1 MQSGPPLEV
10 LDVSLY
16 RRGQLITALARSIS
30 LGLGLLSLAFLWNGP
45 RTRPYPALAVAAAYL
60 FFSLASEVARRR
72 SRRRTGKVAH
82 DVADALAVGAGAA
95 FTGGLDSPIWLL
107 LYPHVVAVSVRGG
120 LSYAMAMGVLD
131 AVIVSVLAALSDQPL
146 GSLHAVA
153 LLFCAFMGG
162 TASSY
167 LQQVQRRLSRVNE
180 EVSVANRQLSET
192 VSAQASARR
201 EQEQA
206 LGRLQDSEA
215 RYRKLLEAIQDGV
228 VILQDG
234 RVAYANRV
242 AAAMIGET
250 PAGLLGTD
258 LLDLVAPEDRRKLL
272 EGYRRWEQPADLSAT
287 VDARLQ
293 TRSGEP
299 LLVSV
304 RAGSVELEGRRSV
317 IATLRDIT
325 RERRMERQVQAHA
338 ERLAAVNEIANAVNL
353 NLTIEDIFAV
363 VAEETRRLV
372 PFDRLTLALL
382 SEEGPAV
389 QVIAIGA
396 GAGRPPVFL
405 AREPVEWAFRHPQ
418 AWCGDEQDAP
428 PGLADLM
435 ADPSVAAVATVPLHS
450 KDRLIGSLNLGRQR
464 PVAFSGLD
472 LAVLEPVARHVA
484 IALDNARLLEAIRRR
499 GREFES
505 LLEVGRSIVARLELK
520 DILPLVT
527 RSVNR
532 VMGTRHCLLLLRSGD
547 DLVVAAQEALEPE
560 VVDAFQGLRVGDS
573 LSGWVIQHGQPL
585 SVADMRAD
593 GRLMFKE
600 LVERFGYRSFLGAP
614 LRRGA
619 GCLGTLEVVTKDARR
634 FGPEEQALMLAF
646 ADQAA
651 VAIDNARLFAE
662 ARSNL
667 AQMAEANRRL
677 EEAGRL
683 RQQYLRNVSHEF
695 RTPLTVIKGY
705 LEFLREAPSVPT
717 ATQQD
722 ILRVMGESC
731 DRVIEMVD
739 TLIDV
744 SRLEQD
750 AAARSLQM
758 QTLDLRQLSEASVE
772 PLRALAESKGI
783 ALGLDFP
790 EEDLLVQ
797 GDRGLLHQVV
807 RKLVDNAL
815 KYSPAGGRIV
825 VRGRAREGELALEVE
840 DSGIGIPPE
849 HQARIFEKFYVV
861 DGGMTRRVGGA
872 GVGLYLV
879 REIVRLHNG
888 SVEVR
893 SRPGQ
898 GSVFAV
904 RLPRPPPAAPATL
917 ARA

>member
-1 MQSGPPLEV
+1 MESGALKV

-16 RRGQLITALARSIS
+16 RRGQLITTLARWTSF
-30 LGLGLLSLAFLWNGP
+30 GLGLLSLVFLWNSP
-45 RTRPYPALAVAAAYL
+45 RTRPIPALAAGTAYL
-60 FFSLASEVARRR
+60 VFSLARHAAR
-72 SRRRTGKVAH
+72 SRRRRHAWKVAH
-82 DVADALAVGAGAA
+82 DVVDALAVGAGAA
-95 FTGGLDSPIWLL
+95 FTGGLESPVWLL

-120 LSYAMAMGVLD
+120 LFYAMAMGILD

-162 TASSY
+162 TTSSY
-167 LQQVQRRLSRVNE
+167 LHQVQRRLSGVNE
-180 EVSVANRQLSET
+180 ELSEANRQLSET
-192 VSAQASARR
+192 IAAHEAARH
-201 EQEQA
+201 EQERGMA
-206 LGRLQDSEA
+206 RMQDSEA

-228 VILQDG
+228 LIFQEG

-242 AAAMIGET
+242 AGAMIGET
-250 PAGLLGTD
+250 PASLLGTE
-258 LLDLVAPEDRRKLL
+258 LVDLVAPEERRELL
-272 EGYRRWEQPADLSAT
+272 EGYRRWEQSAAVSAT
-287 VDARLQ
+287 LETRLR
-293 TRSGEP
+293 TRAGEP

-304 RAGSVELEGRRSV
+304 RAGSAELEGRRSV

-325 RERRMERQVQAHA
+325 RERRMENEVQAHA

-372 PFDRLTLALL
+372 PFDRLTIALL
-382 SEEGPAV
+382 SEDGRGVDVVAV
-389 QVIAIGA
+389 GA
-396 GAGRPPVFL
+396 GAGRPPVPL
-405 AREPVEWAFRHPQ
+405 DREAVEWAFRRPH
-418 AWCGDEQDAP
+418 AWCQGEERPPSAGELIADAR
-428 PGLADLM
+428 M
-435 ADPSVAAVATVPLHS
+435 AAVATVPLYS
-450 KDRLIGSLNLGRQR
+450 KDRLIGSLNLGRLQAA
-464 PVAFSGLD
+464 AFSALD

-484 IALDNARLLEAIRRR
+484 IALDNARLLDAVRRR

-520 DILPLVT
+520 EILPLVA

-532 VMGTRHCLLLLRSGD
+532 VMGTSHCLLLLRSGD
-547 DLVVAAQEALEPE
+547 DLVVAAQEGLEPA
-560 VVDAFQGLRVGDS
+560 VVDSFQGMRIGKS

-585 SVADMRAD
+585 AVTDMRAD
-593 GRLMFKE
+593 PRLLFKD

-619 GCLGTLEVVTKDARR
+619 DCLGTLEVVTKEVRR
-634 FGPEEQALMLAF
+634 FEPEEQALMVAF

-705 LEFLREAPSVPT
+705 LEFLREAERVSPD
-717 ATQQD
+717 TQKE
-722 ILRVMGESC
+722 ILAVMAESC
-731 DRVIEMVD
+731 ERVIEMVD

-744 SRLEQD
+744 SRLEQES
-750 AAARSLQM
+750 AARSLQM

-772 PLRALAESKGI
+772 PLRVIAERKGI
-783 ALGLDFP
+783 DLGLDFP

-815 KYSPAGGRIV
+815 KYSSSGGRIV
-825 VRGRAREGELALEVE
+825 VRGLVQGGDLALEVE

-861 DGGMTRRVGGA
+861 DGGTTRRTGGA
-872 GVGLYLV
+872 GMGLYLV

-904 RLPRPPPAAPATL
+904 RLPRKPPAAPASL

>member
-1 MQSGPPLEV
+1 MESGPLKV

-16 RRGQLITALARSIS
+16 RRGQLISALARWTSFA
-30 LGLGLLSLAFLWNGP
+30 LGLLSLAFLWNGP
-45 RTRPYPALAVAAAYL
+45 RTRPVPALVVAGAYL
-60 FFSLASEVARRR
+60 AFSLGSHAVRGRRHGWR
-72 SRRRTGKVAH
+72 VAH
-82 DVADALAVGAGAA
+82 DVADALVVGAGAA
-95 FTGGLDSPIWLL
+95 FTGGLESPVWLL

-120 LSYAMAMGVLD
+120 LFYAMAMGVLD
-131 AVIVSVLAALSDQPL
+131 AVIVSVLAALGDQPL

-162 TASSY
+162 TTSSY
-167 LQQVQRRLSRVNE
+167 LHQVQQRLSGVNAE
-180 EVSVANRQLSET
+180 LSGANRQLSET
-192 VSAQASARR
+192 IAAQDVARSR
-201 EQEQA
+201 QELA
-206 LGRLQDSEA
+206 ISRLRDSEA
-215 RYRKLLEAIQDGV
+215 RYRRLLEAIQDGV
-228 VILQDG
+228 LIFQDG

-242 AAAMIGET
+242 AASMLGET
-250 PAGLLGTD
+250 PPGLLGTE
-258 LLDLVAPEDRRKLL
+258 LADLVVPEDRRELL
-272 EGYRRWEQPADLSAT
+272 EGYRRWELSAAVSAT
-287 VDARLQ
+287 VETRLR

-299 LLVSV
+299 ALVSV
-304 RAGSVELEGRRSV
+304 RAGSVELAGRRSV

-325 RERRMERQVQAHA
+325 RERRMEKEVQAHA

-372 PFDRLTLALL
+372 PFDRLTIALL
-382 SEEGPAV
+382 SDDGRGVEVVAV
-389 QVIAIGA
+389 GA
-396 GAGRPPVFL
+396 GSGRPSTPL
-405 AREPVEWAFRHPQ
+405 ARETVEWALRRPH
-418 AWCGDEQDAP
+418 AWCQGEEP
-428 PGLADLM
+428 PPSGVGELM
-435 ADPSVAAVATVPLHS
+435 AEPLMAAVATVPLHS
-450 KDRLIGSLNLGRQR
+450 KDRLIGSLNLGRRR
-464 PVAFSGLD
+464 PAPFGTLD

-484 IALDNARLLEAIRRR
+484 IALDNARLLEAVRRR

-505 LLEVGRSIVARLELK
+505 LLEVGQSVVTRLELK
-520 DILPLVT
+520 ELLPLVT

-532 VMGTRHCLLLLRSGD
+532 VMGTRHCLLLLRAGD
-547 DLVVAAQEALEPE
+547 DLVVAAQEGLEPE
-560 VVDAFQGLRVGDS
+560 VVAAFQGLKVGDS
-573 LSGWVIQHGQPL
+573 LSGWVIQEGQPL
-585 SVADMRAD
+585 AVPDMRAD
-593 GRLMFKE
+593 PRLMFGD

-619 GCLGTLEVVTKDARR
+619 ESLGTLEVVTKERR
-634 FGPEEQALMLAF
+634 CFGAEEEALMVAF

-705 LEFLREAPSVPT
+705 LEFLREADRVAPET
-717 ATQQD
+717 LKD
-722 ILRVMGESC
+722 ILRVMSESC
-731 DRVIEMVD
+731 ERVIEMVD

-744 SRLEQD
+744 SRLEQEQ
-750 AAARSLQM
+750 AARSLQM
-758 QTLDLRQLSEASVE
+758 QTLDLRQISEASVE
-772 PLRALAESKGI
+772 PLRAVAQRKGI
-783 ALGLDFP
+783 ALGFDFP
-790 EEDLLVQ
+790 DEDLLLQ

-807 RKLVDNAL
+807 KKLVDNAL
-815 KYSPAGGRIV
+815 KYSPSGGRIV
-825 VRGRAREGELALEVE
+825 VRGMVLGGDLALEVE
-840 DSGIGIPPE
+840 DTGIGIPPE
-849 HQARIFEKFYVV
+849 HQTRIFEKFYVV

-872 GVGLYLV
+872 GMGLYLV

-904 RLPRPPPAAPATL
+904 RLPRQPPAAPASL
-917 ARA
+917 ARV

>member
-1 MQSGPPLEV
+1 MESGALEV

-16 RRGQLITALARSIS
+16 RRGQLITTLARWTSF
-30 LGLGLLSLAFLWNGP
+30 GLGLLSLVFLWNGS
-45 RTRPYPALAVAAAYL
+45 RTRPIPALAVGTAYVV
-60 FFSLASEVARRR
+60 FSLASYAAR
-72 SRRRTGKVAH
+72 SRRRGAWKVAH
-82 DVADALAVGAGAA
+82 DVADALVVGAGAA
-95 FTGGLDSPIWLL
+95 FTGGLQSPVWLL

-120 LSYAMAMGVLD
+120 LFYAMAMGVLD

-162 TASSY
+162 TTSSY
-167 LQQVQRRLSRVNE
+167 LHQVQRRLSGVNE
-180 EVSVANRQLSET
+180 ELSGANRQLSET
-192 VSAQASARR
+192 IAAQEAARR
-201 EQEQA
+201 EQERA
-206 LGRLQDSEA
+206 MTRLQDSEA

-228 VILQDG
+228 LIFQDG
-234 RVAYANRV
+234 RVAYVNRV
-242 AAAMIGET
+242 AASMVGET
-250 PAGLLGTD
+250 PASLLGTE
-258 LLDLVAPEDRRKLL
+258 LVDLVVPEERRELL
-272 EGYRRWEQPADLSAT
+272 EGYRRWEQSAAASAT
-287 VDARLQ
+287 LETRLR
-293 TRSGEP
+293 TRAGEP

-304 RAGSVELEGRRSV
+304 RAGSAELEGRRSV

-325 RERRMERQVQAHA
+325 RERRMEKEVQAHA

-372 PFDRLTLALL
+372 PFDRLTIALL
-382 SEEGPAV
+382 SEDGRGVDVVAV
-389 QVIAIGA
+389 GA
-396 GAGRPPVFL
+396 GAGRPPMPL
-405 AREPVEWAFRHPQ
+405 AREAVEWAFRRPH
-418 AWCGDEQDAP
+418 AWCQGEERPPSGGDLIADAR
-428 PGLADLM
+428 M
-435 ADPSVAAVATVPLHS
+435 AAVATVPLYS
-450 KDRLIGSLNLGRQR
+450 KDRLIGSLNLGRLQAT
-464 PVAFSGLD
+464 AFSALD

-484 IALDNARLLEAIRRR
+484 IALDNARLLDAVRRR

-520 DILPLVT
+520 DILPLVA

-532 VMGTRHCLLLLRSGD
+532 VMGTSHCLLLLRSGE
-547 DLVVAAQEALEPE
+547 DLAVAAQEGLEPA
-560 VVDAFQGLRVGDS
+560 VVDAFQGMRIGES
-573 LSGWVIQHGQPL
+573 LSGWVIRHGRPL
-585 SVADMRAD
+585 AVTDMRAD
-593 GRLMFKE
+593 PRLMFRE
-600 LVERFGYRSFLGAP
+600 MVERFGYRSFLGAP

-619 GCLGTLEVVTKDARR
+619 DCLGTLEVVTKEVRR
-634 FGPEEQALMLAF
+634 FEPEEQALMVAF

-705 LEFLREAPSVPT
+705 LEFLREAERVSPD
-717 ATQQD
+717 TQKQ
-722 ILRVMGESC
+722 ILGVMSESC
-731 DRVIEMVD
+731 ERVIEMVD

-744 SRLEQD
+744 SRLEQES
-750 AAARSLQM
+750 AARSLQM

-772 PLRALAESKGI
+772 PLRVVAERKGI
-783 ALGLDFP
+783 DLGLDFP
-790 EEDLLVQ
+790 KEDLLVQ
-797 GDRGLLHQVV
+797 GDRRLLNQVV

-815 KYSPAGGRIV
+815 KYSSSGGRIV
-825 VRGRAREGELALEVE
+825 VRGLVQGGDLALEVE
-840 DSGIGIPPE
+840 DSGIGISPE

-861 DGGMTRRVGGA
+861 DGGMTRRTGGA
-872 GVGLYLV
+872 GMGLYLV

-904 RLPRPPPAAPATL
+904 RLPRKPPAAPATL

>member
-1 MQSGPPLEV
+1 MQIDYTYPLGKPMESGALKV

-16 RRGQLITALARSIS
+16 RRGQLITTLARGTSF
-30 LGLGLLSLAFLWNGP
+30 GLGVLSIVFLWNGP
-45 RTRPYPALAVAAAYL
+45 RTRPLPALAVAASYL
-60 FFSLASEVARRR
+60 VFSAVGYLVR
-72 SRRRTGKVAH
+72 SRRRRAFKVAQ
-82 DVADALAVGAGAA
+82 DVADALVVGAGAA
-95 FTGGLDSPIWLL
+95 FTGGFESPVWLL

-120 LSYAMAMGVLD
+120 LFYAMAMGVLD
-131 AVIVSVLAALSDQPL
+131 ATIVSVLAALGDQPL

-162 TASSY
+162 TTSSY
-167 LQQVQRRLSRVNE
+167 LHQVQQRLSGVNE
-180 EVSVANRQLSET
+180 ELSAANRQLSDT
-192 VSAQASARR
+192 IAAQESTRR
-201 EQEQA
+201 
-206 LGRLQDSEA
+206 D
-215 RYRKLLEAIQDGV
+215 QDGV
-228 VILQDG
+228 MIFQDG

-250 PAGLLGTD
+250 PANLLGTE
-258 LLDLVAPEDRRKLL
+258 LVDLVTPEERRELV
-272 EGYRRWEQPADLSAT
+272 EGYRHWEQSPAVSAT
-287 VDARLQ
+287 LETRL
-293 TRSGEP
+293 RSRAAEP
-299 LLVSV
+299 VLVSV

-325 RERRMERQVQAHA
+325 RERRMEKEVQAHA

-372 PFDRLTLALL
+372 PFDRLTIALL
-382 SEEGPAV
+382 SEDGRGVDVVAV
-389 QVIAIGA
+389 GA
-396 GAGRPPVFL
+396 GAGRPPAPL
-405 AREPVEWAFRHPQ
+405 AREAVEWAFRRPY
-418 AWCGDEQDAP
+418 AWGQGEEAP
-428 PGLADLM
+428 PAVGDLIADQRM
-435 ADPSVAAVATVPLHS
+435 AAVATVPLHS
-450 KDRLIGSLNLGRQR
+450 KDRLIGSLNLGRLH
-464 PVAFSGLD
+464 PAPFSALD

-484 IALDNARLLEAIRRR
+484 IALDNARLLQAVRRR
-499 GREFES
+499 GRELES
-505 LLEVGRSIVARLELK
+505 LLEVGRSIVTRLELK
-520 DILPLVT
+520 EILPLVA

-547 DLVVAAQEALEPE
+547 DLVVAAQEGLEPA
-560 VVDAFQGLRVGDS
+560 VVEAFQGIRIGES
-573 LSGWVIQHGQPL
+573 LSGWVIQQGQPL
-585 SVADMRAD
+585 AVPDMRAD
-593 GRLMFKE
+593 PRLMFRDM
-600 LVERFGYRSFLGAP
+600 VERFGYRSFLGAP

-619 GCLGTLEVVTKDARR
+619 DCLGTLEVVTKEVRR
-634 FGPEEQALMLAF
+634 FEPEEQALMVAF

-705 LEFLREAPSVPT
+705 LEFLREAERVGPE
-717 ATQQD
+717 TQKE
-722 ILRVMGESC
+722 ILAVMSESC
-731 DRVIEMVD
+731 ERVIEMVD

-744 SRLEQD
+744 SRLEQES
-750 AAARSLQM
+750 AARSLQM

-772 PLRALAESKGI
+772 PLRVVAERKGI
-783 ALGLDFP
+783 DLGFDFP
-790 EEDLLVQ
+790 EEHLLVQ

-815 KYSPAGGRIV
+815 KYSSAGGRIV
-825 VRGRAREGELALEVE
+825 VRGLAQGGHLALEVE
-840 DSGIGIPPE
+840 DSGIGIPQE

-861 DGGMTRRVGGA
+861 DGGMTRRTGGA
-872 GVGLYLV
+872 GMGLYLV

-904 RLPRPPPAAPATL
+904 RLPRKPPPGPATL